1 MEEENE
7 GSLLLGI
14 ALGFF
19 LGCIGIV
26 IAFVLKGSKTLTGS
40 VVGLFLQVVA
50 SVCGFSC
57 LAGLQM
63 FLANQ

>member
-14 ALGFF
+14 ALGFV
-19 LGCIGIV
+19 LGCVGILV
-26 IAFVLKGSKTLTGS
+26 AFVLRGSKTLTGS
-40 VVGLFLQVVA
+40 VIGLLLQVVA

-57 LAGLQM
+57 LFGLQM
-63 FLANQ
+63 FLNS